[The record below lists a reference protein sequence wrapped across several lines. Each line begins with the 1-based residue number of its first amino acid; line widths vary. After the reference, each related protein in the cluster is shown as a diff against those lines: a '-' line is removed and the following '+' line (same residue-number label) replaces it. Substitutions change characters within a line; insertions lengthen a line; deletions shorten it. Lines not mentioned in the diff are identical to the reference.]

1 MLLLGLGRV
10 SEGGLLLQALAQV
23 LLEDVLH
30 GAVILFQ
37 LGLDLL
43 EVLRLLRVLRAFVLM

>member
-1 MLLLGLGRV
+1 VLLLGLGGV

-37 LGLDLL
+37 LGLHLL
-43 EVLRLLRVLRAFVLM
+43 EVLSLLRVLRAFILM